1 MLNFEPLLK
10 WMCVSLRAA
19 EEEISFPPTYRYER
33 GSRDTYV
40 WQKQKATGVR
50 SLSYVRATSDKF
62 FLFLCLVLIILLF
75 RLSQMR
81 TNVPSWCDRILW
93 KSYPETHIVCNSYG
107 EDHQKKKTFI
117 ISPHNAKWTEIKV
130 VVYFCLFVFFARL
143 YRWCCDQWSFP
154 CICYIWGGRDLPVC
168 LQKRYKFNF
177 VSCLSL
183 PLLPGLTL
191 FGFSSSHNLF
201 GVHYCYYS
209 CYLSA
214 PCSTSDI

>member
-130 VVYFCLFVFFARL
+130 VVYFSLFVFLPGCTDDVVTSDHSPVFATFEVGVTS
-143 YRWCCDQWSFP
+143 Q
-154 CICYIWGGRDLPVC
+154 
-168 LQKRYKFNF
+168 F
-177 VSCLSL
+177 VSKKGTNLILFPFCHFLYFLVSL
-183 PLLPGLTL
+183 YLAFLPPTIFLE
-191 FGFSSSHNLF
+191 FIIVIIH
-201 GVHYCYYS
+201 V
-209 CYLSA
+209 
-214 PCSTSDI
+214 I

>member
-1 MLNFEPLLK
+1 
-10 WMCVSLRAA
+10 MCVSLRAA

-130 VVYFCLFVFFARL
+130 VVYFCLFVFLPGCTDDVVTSDHSPVFATFEVGVTS
-143 YRWCCDQWSFP
+143 Q
-154 CICYIWGGRDLPVC
+154 
-168 LQKRYKFNF
+168 F
-177 VSCLSL
+177 VSKKGTNLILFPFCHFLYFLISL
-183 PLLPGLTL
+183 YLAFLPPTIFLE
-191 FGFSSSHNLF
+191 FIIVIAH
-201 GVHYCYYS
+201 V
-209 CYLSA
+209 
-214 PCSTSDI
+214 I

>member
-117 ISPHNAKWTEIKV
+117 ISPHNTKWTEIKV
-130 VVYFCLFVFFARL
+130 VVYFCFFVFLPGCTDDVVTSDHSPVFATFEVGVTS
-143 YRWCCDQWSFP
+143 Q
-154 CICYIWGGRDLPVC
+154 
-168 LQKRYKFNF
+168 F
-177 VSCLSL
+177 VSKKGTNLILFPFCHFLYFLVSLYLAFLSPTIFL
-183 PLLPGLTL
+183 E
-191 FGFSSSHNLF
+191 FIIVI
-201 GVHYCYYS
+201 VHV
-209 CYLSA
+209 
-214 PCSTSDI
+214 I

>member
-1 MLNFEPLLK
+1 MIHG
-10 WMCVSLRAA
+10 VSLRAA

-130 VVYFCLFVFFARL
+130 VVYFCLFVFLPGCTDDVVTSDHSPVFATFEVGVTS
-143 YRWCCDQWSFP
+143 Q
-154 CICYIWGGRDLPVC
+154 
-168 LQKRYKFNF
+168 F
-177 VSCLSL
+177 VSKKGTNLILFPFCHFLYFLVSL
-183 PLLPGLTL
+183 YLAFLPPTIFLE
-191 FGFSSSHNLF
+191 FIIVIIH
-201 GVHYCYYS
+201 V
-209 CYLSA
+209 
-214 PCSTSDI
+214 I

>member
-107 EDHQKKKTFI
+107 EDHQKKKTFL

-130 VVYFCLFVFFARL
+130 VVYFCLFFLPGCTDDVVTSDHSPVFATFEVGVTS
-143 YRWCCDQWSFP
+143 Q
-154 CICYIWGGRDLPVC
+154 
-168 LQKRYKFNF
+168 F
-177 VSCLSL
+177 VSKKGTNLILFPFCHFLYFLVSL
-183 PLLPGLTL
+183 YLAFLPPTIFLE
-191 FGFSSSHNLF
+191 FIIVIIH
-201 GVHYCYYS
+201 V
-209 CYLSA
+209 
-214 PCSTSDI
+214 I

>member
-130 VVYFCLFVFFARL
+130 VVYFCLFVCFFCQAVQMML
-143 YRWCCDQWSFP
+143 
-154 CICYIWGGRDLPVC
+154 
-168 LQKRYKFNF
+168 
-177 VSCLSL
+177 
-183 PLLPGLTL
+183 
-191 FGFSSSHNLF
+191 
-201 GVHYCYYS
+201 
-209 CYLSA
+209 
-214 PCSTSDI
+214 

>member
-1 MLNFEPLLK
+1 MLNFEPILK

-130 VVYFCLFVFFARL
+130 VVYFCFFVFLPGCTDDVVTSDHSPVFATFEVGVTS
-143 YRWCCDQWSFP
+143 Q
-154 CICYIWGGRDLPVC
+154 
-168 LQKRYKFNF
+168 F
-177 VSCLSL
+177 VSKKGTNLILFPFCHFLYFLVSL
-183 PLLPGLTL
+183 YLAFLPPTIFLE
-191 FGFSSSHNLF
+191 FIIVI
-201 GVHYCYYS
+201 VHV
-209 CYLSA
+209 
-214 PCSTSDI
+214 I

>member
-130 VVYFCLFVFFARL
+130 VVYFCLFVFLPGCTDDVVTSDHSPVFATFEVGVTS
-143 YRWCCDQWSFP
+143 Q
-154 CICYIWGGRDLPVC
+154 
-168 LQKRYKFNF
+168 F
-177 VSCLSL
+177 VSKKGTNLILFPFCHFLYFLVSL
-183 PLLPGLTL
+183 YLAFLPPTIFLE
-191 FGFSSSHNLF
+191 FIIVIIH
-201 GVHYCYYS
+201 V
-209 CYLSA
+209 
-214 PCSTSDI
+214 I

>member
-1 MLNFEPLLK
+1 MLNFKPLLK

-130 VVYFCLFVFFARL
+130 VVYFCLFVFLPGCTDDVVTSDHSPVFATFEVGVTS
-143 YRWCCDQWSFP
+143 Q
-154 CICYIWGGRDLPVC
+154 
-168 LQKRYKFNF
+168 F
-177 VSCLSL
+177 VSKKGTNLILFPFCHFLYFLISL
-183 PLLPGLTL
+183 YLAFLPPTIFLE
-191 FGFSSSHNLF
+191 FIIVI
-201 GVHYCYYS
+201 VHV
-209 CYLSA
+209 
-214 PCSTSDI
+214 I

>member
-1 MLNFEPLLK
+1 MLNFKPLLK

-130 VVYFCLFVFFARL
+130 VVYFCLFVFLPGCTDDVVTSDHSPVFATFEVGVTS
-143 YRWCCDQWSFP
+143 Q
-154 CICYIWGGRDLPVC
+154 
-168 LQKRYKFNF
+168 F
-177 VSCLSL
+177 VSKKGTNLILFPFCHFLYFLVSL
-183 PLLPGLTL
+183 YLAFLPPTIFLE
-191 FGFSSSHNLF
+191 FIIVI
-201 GVHYCYYS
+201 VHV
-209 CYLSA
+209 
-214 PCSTSDI
+214 I